1 MQLLAPLVP
10 ATIRDFV
17 AFEEHVEGVRKSI
30 DGVAGVVPEWYE
42 APTFYFTNPHTVTG
56 TGEVIGIPA
65 GCDDLDFETEVAA
78 VVGRVPGSDGR
89 NLTAAEA
96 HRHIFGYTVLND
108 WSARDLQRR
117 EMKVSLG
124 PCKGKDFANTLGPWI
139 VTADE
144 FEDLHDA
151 EGFLPISMAVEVNG
165 EAIGQDLLSNMGWPF
180 AELVAYASQD
190 SVVRPGDVLG
200 SGTCGSGCLAELW
213 GRNGAKTP
221 PPLTTGDVVRMT
233 VEGIGTI
240 ENTVGTRRERRDP
253 GACPAPSA
261 QPGCRYGSLPGRRVV
276 SLQLDGRTVVVTG
289 AGQGQGAAEAR
300 LLVEAGARVIATDL
314 VGGHASRAGCRVLD
328 FGRCAGVPAAGR
340 QRCLRLVRSRSL
352 DAVPGVAGGR
362 AGQQCR
368 HHPAEPAAGCLC
380 G

>member
-1 MQLLAPLVP
+1 MVKIARWNHDGGTYEGFVGDHNCYALAEGRSVQYLLHAGLEETLAIAAESFRSTAPVPLQDVQLLAPLLP
-10 ATIRDFV
+10 GTIRDFV

-30 DGVAGVVPEWYE
+30 DGVAGVVAEWYE

-65 GCDDLDFETEVAA
+65 GSSELDFETEVAA
-78 VVGRVPGSDGR
+78 VVGYVPGSDGR
-89 NLTAAEA
+89 NLTAADA
-96 HRHIFGYTVLND
+96 HRHIFGYTILND

-144 FEDLHDA
+144 FEHLHDHQ
-151 EGFLPISMAVEVNG
+151 GFLPLSMAVEVNG
-165 EAIGQDLLSNMGWPF
+165 QAIGQDLLSNMGWPF

-221 PPLTTGDVVRMT
+221 PPLKTGDSVRMT
-233 VEGIGTI
+233 VEGIGSI
-240 ENTVGTRRERRDP
+240 LNTVGERREALTR
-253 GACPAPSA
+253 
-261 QPGCRYGSLPGRRVV
+261 
-276 SLQLDGRTVVVTG
+276 
-289 AGQGQGAAEAR
+289 
-300 LLVEAGARVIATDL
+300 
-314 VGGHASRAGCRVLD
+314 
-328 FGRCAGVPAAGR
+328 VPARNRPGSKER
-340 QRCLRLVRSRSL
+340 GSHNVRET
-352 DAVPGVAGGR
+352 VTN
-362 AGQQCR
+362 
-368 HHPAEPAAGCLC
+368 H
-380 G
+380 

>member
-1 MQLLAPLVP
+1 MVKIARWNDDGGTQTGFVDDGNCFAVAEGRTVNHLLDAGLEGTLAIAEETLSTINPVPLRDVQLVAPLQP

-65 GCDDLDFETEVAA
+65 GCTDLDFETEVAA
-78 VVGRVPGSDGR
+78 VVGHVTGSDGR
-89 NLTAAEA
+89 NLTVQDA
-96 HRHIFGYTVLND
+96 HRHIFGYTILND

-144 FEDLHDA
+144 FENLHDD

-165 EAIGQDLLSNMGWPF
+165 QHIGQDLLSNMGWPF

-190 SVVRPGDVLG
+190 SVIRPGDVLG

-213 GRNGAKTP
+213 GRNGTQTP
-221 PPLTTGDVVRMT
+221 QPLKTGDTVRMT

-240 ENTVGTRRERRDP
+240 ENTVGSRREAITR
-253 GACPAPSA
+253 
-261 QPGCRYGSLPGRRVV
+261 
-276 SLQLDGRTVVVTG
+276 
-289 AGQGQGAAEAR
+289 
-300 LLVEAGARVIATDL
+300 
-314 VGGHASRAGCRVLD
+314 
-328 FGRCAGVPAAGR
+328 VPAR
-340 QRCLRLVRSRSL
+340 KRPRMQR
-352 DAVPGVAGGR
+352 
-362 AGQQCR
+362 
-368 HHPAEPAAGCLC
+368 
-380 G
+380 

>member
-1 MQLLAPLVP
+1 MVKIARWNHDGGTQSGFVDGGNCYALPAGHSVNALLEAGLAETLALAGNTIGAGSPVPLADVTLLSPLVP
-10 ATIRDFV
+10 ASIRDFV

-30 DGVAGVVPEWYE
+30 DGTASVVAEWYE

-56 TGEVIGIPA
+56 TGETIGIPA
-65 GCDDLDFETEVAA
+65 GCNELDFETELAA
-78 VVGRVPGSDGR
+78 VVGRVPGSNGS
-89 NLTAAEA
+89 NLSAAAA
-96 HRHIFGYTVLND
+96 HGHIFGYTVLND

-151 EGFLPISMAVEVNG
+151 EGFLPISMSAQVNG
-165 EAIGQDLLSNMGWPF
+165 TRIGQDLLSNMGWPF

-213 GRNGAKTP
+213 GRNGSKTP
-221 PPLTTGDVVRMT
+221 PPLKTGDVVRLT

-240 ENTVGTRRERRDP
+240 ENTVGPRREASTRVAARDRP
-253 GACPAPSA
+253 RNRVAAPA
-261 QPGCRYGSLPGRRVV
+261 V
-276 SLQLDGRTVVVTG
+276 
-289 AGQGQGAAEAR
+289 QG
-300 LLVEAGARVIATDL
+300 L
-314 VGGHASRAGCRVLD
+314 
-328 FGRCAGVPAAGR
+328 
-340 QRCLRLVRSRSL
+340 
-352 DAVPGVAGGR
+352 
-362 AGQQCR
+362 
-368 HHPAEPAAGCLC
+368 
-380 G
+380 

>member
-1 MQLLAPLVP
+1 MVTIARWQHDGETHSGFVAGGRCHTLPPGRDVQWLLAAGLDETLLLAAETLGSGPSVPLAKVQLLAPLDP
-10 ATIRDFV
+10 ATLRDFV

-56 TGEVIGIPA
+56 TGAVIGIPA
-65 GCDDLDFETEVAA
+65 GCTDLDFETEVAA

-89 NLTAAEA
+89 NLDAESA

-144 FEDLHDA
+144 FEDRHDA
-151 EGFLPISMAVEVNG
+151 DGFLQIAMSVEVNG
-165 EAIGQDLLSNMGWPF
+165 EPMGQDLLSNMGWPF

-213 GRNGAKTP
+213 GRNGTQTP

-240 ENTVGTRRERRDP
+240 ENTVGTRREAVTRI
-253 GACPAPSA
+253 PA
-261 QPGCRYGSLPGRRVV
+261 
-276 SLQLDGRTVVVTG
+276 RT
-289 AGQGQGAAEAR
+289 R
-300 LLVEAGARVIATDL
+300 
-314 VGGHASRAGCRVLD
+314 
-328 FGRCAGVPAAGR
+328 P
-340 QRCLRLVRSRSL
+340 RSRI
-352 DAVPGVAGGR
+352 PR
-362 AGQQCR
+362 T
-368 HHPAEPAAGCLC
+368 
-380 G
+380 